1 MTTLNTSILF
11 SFKTWKMCLPNV
23 FQFGVALLT
32 KLEATIKTTIYHL
45 RIMSS
50 GPQLQGGFSSPFF

>member
-1 MTTLNTSILF
+1 MTTLNTLILF

-32 KLEATIKTTIYHL
+32 KLEATIKIGSLEDNVFRGATT
-45 RIMSS
+45 S
-50 GPQLQGGFSSPFF
+50 GFPLPFF